1 MPEHETYLTAEQTAK
16 RLHLSVERLYHRRSA
31 GLPTP
36 PAAKFGRNLL
46 FPEGGVTA
54 FIEAHMEKAA

>member
-1 MPEHETYLTAEQTAK
+1 MADNEKYLTAEETAA

-46 FPEGGVTA
+46 FPESGVIA
-54 FIEAHMEKAA
+54 FIEAHMENAA